1 MSKLDRMIDI
11 VKEILMVRSD
21 TRDDD
26 IILQKIIHYKE
37 FQKLGLSPT
46 ESTWLDYLSCIA
58 DGTLSK
64 PESIR
69 RARRKCQEFY
79 PITRGKKYLSRK
91 EKQRKDM
98 EYHRNEFRKNKG
110 HEATQEGL
118 WGDNA

>member
-11 VKEILMVRSD
+11 VKEVLLVRPD

-37 FQKLGLSPT
+37 FQKLGIPPT
-46 ESTWLDYLSCIA
+46 EMAWLDYLSSIA

-79 PITRGKKYLSRK
+79 PITRGNRYLSRK
-91 EKQRKDM
+91 EKQRQDR
-98 EYHRNEFRKNKG
+98 EYHRDEFKQNKG
-110 HEATQEGL
+110 HEVVQEGL
-118 WGDNA
+118 WRDNA